1 MAITTWPLDAVSGA
15 PAYTGRML
23 RTAMMGPALGGAT
36 PARPLGA
43 RSGVRPGTDVSISVT
58 ATSSTVTVGAMA
70 GVLDV
75 LPSAL
80 TGPYGWA
87 ITAAESKSLA
97 AAHASY
103 TRWDGVA
110 IALDDPAEAA
120 GTVPES
126 RIVLVTGTASSNP
139 VMPVL
144 PAHSMWLARVV
155 VPRSGQGVP
164 AVVDIAPRCG
174 SADGVPHFGTVADRD
189 AILPVPWV
197 GQVCTTGSGAGYATW
212 AWTGSRWSVALSQG
226 QGTVFAGWSGYVRW
240 QQMGRM
246 VTAEMAVT
254 RTDGEFT
261 ISAWLGVAFADGLP
275 PARKPMLM
283 THLVTNI
290 SSDANAF
297 APSVNTTGI
306 VYINAIWSDRLV
318 SQGGWLSGSFSYEV
332 SDW

>member
-87 ITAAESKSLA
+87 ITAAESESLA

-110 IALDDPAEAA
+110 ISLDDPAEAA
-120 GTVPES
+120 GTVPQS

-139 VMPVL
+139 VMPAL
-144 PAHSMWLARVV
+144 PARSMWLARVV

-174 SADGVPHFGTVADRD
+174 SADGVPHFDTVADRD

-197 GQVCTTGSGAGYATW
+197 GQMCTTGSGSSLTVW
-212 AWTGSRWSVALSQG
+212 LR
-226 QGTVFAGWSGYVRW
+226 QGTAWVPLMQQVMQQGAASIYSGWSGYVRW
-240 QQMGRM
+240 QQVGRM
-246 VTAEMAVT
+246 VTAEMFVT
-254 RTDGEFT
+254 R
-261 ISAWLGVAFADGLP
+261 
-275 PARKPMLM
+275 
-283 THLVTNI
+283 
-290 SSDANAF
+290 
-297 APSVNTTGI
+297 
-306 VYINAIWSDRLV
+306 
-318 SQGGWLSGSFSYEV
+318 
-332 SDW
+332 